1 LLLRNDR
8 GVVGRL
14 WGGASGALLLR
25 NDRGQLKK
33 LVVGLHEKRL
43 PQNFTFKAASIFVFI
58 LRDGEKAPA
67 R

>member
-1 LLLRNDR
+1 MTGALL
-8 GVVGRL
+8 GGS
-14 WGGASGALLLR
+14 WGGASVAELLR